1 MCCYHFTLGGFMW
14 NDPRKLGSLISL
26 PVFLPETYHFLH
38 LSKWMVGEFLFG
50 FPFFFRVQKCEFQRF
65 CIQFSQKRK
74 RRQQV
79 ALQENGQAL
88 AHAAPAF
95 KERHETSPAIVAND
109 GFSWGGTW
117 FALKNV
123 SSRWLEHPGGGRSQT
138 GPVTCWNFV
147 PFWPWTGW

>member
-1 MCCYHFTLGGFMW
+1 
-14 NDPRKLGSLISL
+14 
-26 PVFLPETYHFLH
+26 
-38 LSKWMVGEFLFG
+38 MVGEFLFG

-138 GPVTCWNFV
+138 GPVTC
-147 PFWPWTGW
+147 